1 MTVNISFIKLKGNV
15 MDNYEKSL
23 KGWKNKDVTWEDI
36 HKPMSSSKVQYS
48 CYSWD
53 KATKHPNNF
62 NRDKQNCIV
71 IDIDDG
77 LSISDFQ
84 SMFKK
89 YKYIIATTKSH
100 QKDKKGKILDRYRV
114 LIPAI
119 NIPLEND
126 VYWRALE
133 LLFPFNDEQTL
144 SPTAS
149 FLGNSNCIII
159 RNEGKLLDCFKA
171 GELAKEQLKQEKAD
185 KVVIDKD
192 LLPNYGSMD
201 LETLKSNLTVDIV
214 REILESVGYEFEG
227 YKFRLRPEER
237 TASAKITN
245 GCNIIDYGD
254 RDAGGDIIDILK
266 NHQDMTFRGAI
277 RYCANFI

>member
-15 MDNYEKSL
+15 IDNYEKSL

-36 HKPMSSSKVQYS
+36 HKPMSSSKIQYS

-62 NRDKQNCIV
+62 NRDKQDCIV
-71 IDIDDG
+71 IDVDDG
-77 LSISDFQ
+77 LSIVDFQ
-84 SMFKK
+84 AMFTK
-89 YKYIIATTKSH
+89 YRYVLATTKSH
-100 QKDKKGKILDRYRV
+100 QKDKKGKVYDRYRV

-119 NIPLEND
+119 NIPTDND
-126 VYWRALE
+126 VYWRTLE

-149 FLGNSNCIII
+149 FLGHTDCIVIKH
-159 RNEGKLLDCFKA
+159 EGKQLDCFKA
-171 GELAKEQLKQEKAD
+171 SELASKQLKQEKAD

-192 LLPNYGSMD
+192 LLPSYRGISLD
-201 LETLKSNLTVDIV
+201 TVKSELTPEIV

-227 YKFRLRPEER
+227 YKFRLRAEER
-237 TASAKITN
+237 TASAKITS
-245 GCNIIDYGD
+245 GCYIVDYGD
-254 RDAGGDIIDILK
+254 KNAGGDIIDILK
-266 NHQDMTFRGAI
+266 DYQGMSFREAI
-277 RYCANFI
+277 RYCSNFI